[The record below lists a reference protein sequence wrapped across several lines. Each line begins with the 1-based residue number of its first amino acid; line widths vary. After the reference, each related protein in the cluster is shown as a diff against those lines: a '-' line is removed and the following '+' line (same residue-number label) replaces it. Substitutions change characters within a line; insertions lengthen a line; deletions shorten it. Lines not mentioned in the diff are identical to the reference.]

1 MKRRAL
7 LSPLLEKTEVPAHR
21 ESVAVFNGTLSP
33 YNGPWTFLKASH
45 LLRRSY
51 YGPTYEEIQA
61 AEGYGMA
68 QCINM
73 LLSDLDTPE
82 PPVHYEF
89 MNDPDA
95 GVGETWVNG
104 KYYLV
109 PGLANARNASMAA
122 WQIGQMV
129 QTKMSVRE
137 KMTLFWHNHFVVAD
151 ITDGRFIY
159 RYGSLLRE
167 YALGN
172 FKELT
177 KKITID
183 PSMLRYL
190 NGNQNTKQAPN
201 ENYARELLEL
211 FTVGK
216 GELAGPGDYSTFT
229 EDDVVAMAKV
239 LTGWVDTGYNNPILS
254 DVGSVYL
261 QNRHDT
267 GNKQLSARF
276 NNAVINN
283 NNENEYADLIDVI
296 FESDAV
302 AEFLARKLYRWF
314 LYYNIDET
322 IEMNIIQP
330 MAQMIRD
337 NDYNVKPAIEALLS
351 SEHFYEAD
359 HIGCMIKNPLDHL
372 LGFFNQF
379 EIEPEPVISK
389 LYPLWAAFYNFS
401 ALLQMQMF
409 AHPSVAGWKAYYQA
423 PSYYQIWINSVT
435 LPLRTYVTD
444 IGATI
449 GFGIGDENIKIEP
462 LELITKFENPLD
474 INELLAD
481 LSKML
486 YPKLL
491 KENQIAALKEIVIP
505 GLPDFEWTV
514 EYSDYLADPDNQ
526 VKKLAVESK
535 LRSLLVSMLRMPEY
549 HLS

>member
-1 MKRRAL
+1 MKRRAIL
-7 LSPLLEKTEVPAHR
+7 NPLLDRSEKLEKKHTTITT
-21 ESVAVFNGTLSP
+21 NGTLAP
-33 YNGPWTFLKASH
+33 YTGPWTFLQASH
-45 LLRRSY
+45 LLRRTY
-51 YGPTYEEIQA
+51 YGPTYEEIKT
-61 AEGYGMA
+61 AESYGLA
-68 QCINM
+68 QCVNL
-73 LLSDLDTPE
+73 LLSDLQLPD

-89 MNDPDA
+89 ADDPDA
-95 GVGETWVNG
+95 GVGESWVNG
-104 KYYLV
+104 DYYLV

-122 WQIGQMV
+122 WQVGQML
-129 QTKMSVRE
+129 QSKMSVRE

-151 ITDGRFIY
+151 VTDGRFIY
-159 RYGSLLRE
+159 RYANLLRE
-167 YALGN
+167 FSLGN

-177 KKITID
+177 KRITID

-239 LTGWVDTGYNNPILS
+239 LTGWVDTGHNNPVLPN
-254 DVGSVYL
+254 VGALYL

-267 GNKQLSARF
+267 SSKQLSVRF
-276 NNAVINN
+276 SNAVIMN

-314 LYYNIDET
+314 LYYQIDET
-322 IEMNIIQP
+322 TESNIIQP
-330 MAQMIRD
+330 LAQIIRD
-337 NDYNVKPAIEALLS
+337 QDYDVKPALEALLS

-444 IGATI
+444 LGATI
-449 GFGIGDENIKIEP
+449 GFNVGDENIKVEP
-462 LELITKFENPLD
+462 LELIAKFENPLD
-474 INELLAD
+474 INALISEM
-481 LSKML
+481 SQTL
-486 YPKLL
+486 YPKEL

-514 EYSDYLADPDNQ
+514 EYSDYLADPDNE
-526 VKKLAVESK
+526 VKKLAVENK
-535 LRSLLVSMLRMPEY
+535 LRALLVSMLRMPEY